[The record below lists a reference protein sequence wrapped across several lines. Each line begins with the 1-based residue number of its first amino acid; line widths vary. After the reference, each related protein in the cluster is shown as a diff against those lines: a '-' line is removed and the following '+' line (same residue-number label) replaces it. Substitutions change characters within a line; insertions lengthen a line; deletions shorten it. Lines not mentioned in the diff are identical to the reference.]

1 MWRKYVRDVTV
12 PKDSIFKGVRHF
24 WAIVQLL
31 WWIAFDLAAERKM
44 RYARSSGLFAIIRD
58 CVEFQP
64 EGVSMLPS
72 LQRLQTIEVLGDLS
86 QPAVL
91 SVCCVLTLRHIFSL
105 VTFASQRFGEAR
117 HPGPSNTF
125 SVGVINPTSILNKV
139 DLFHSLGGGIWALS
153 ETSATQ
159 RVQAI
164 CRRQFQKIH

>member
-117 HPGPSNTF
+117 RPGPSNTF
-125 SVGVINPTSILNKV
+125 SSGCYQRNLNKV

-153 ETSATQ
+153 ETLSL
-159 RVQAI
+159 
-164 CRRQFQKIH
+164 IHI